1 MILGDFMK
9 HLIRLALPILLV
21 LVLFNGGT
29 PAYAQLGLTTRLMV
43 SGNEFNTGASF
54 PSISNDG
61 RFIVFES
68 DSTNVVANDTNS
80 ATDIFWYNTQTMT
93 YTRVSVSSANVQGNG
108 NSTMP
113 IISGNG
119 RYVVFRSDANNLTSN
134 DSNGYSDV
142 FLRDMQTNTTT
153 LISVN
158 STGNPLTNTVI
169 ITPDD
174 ISSDGRYVVMV
185 SDSSEIVPNDTNNS
199 WDIFLYD
206 RQTGTTSRVSVN
218 GNGDQLEFGAVDGK
232 LSDDGRY
239 LAFSSTSSNVVANDT
254 NNAPD
259 AFIKDLQTGQV
270 TRVSVDSSGNQA
282 TYLPAM
288 PFPGPFPFLIVDDIS
303 ADGRYV
309 TFASNATNL
318 VANDTNEYVWDQFFH
333 DSQTG
338 QTKRISINNDGTQAD
353 DLSGGGVIS
362 DDGRYVFFESG
373 ATTLVANDTNNAFDV
388 FMFDNQTNSLSRI
401 SLTSAGGQTD
411 GDSGLV
417 ALSANMRYVVIASFA
432 TNIVANDT
440 NGLEDIFI
448 YDRNSL
454 PAPTLI
460 APQNSL
466 TTFSNNLTFSWNAM
480 VGVTQYEIQ
489 ISVSSGFSPILYTN
503 TVATTTDSYIFTQ
516 VGTYYWR
523 VRARNGAIIG
533 AWSAVRSLTIQN
545 APEPILLSPTNNA
558 DVTNPNVTFT
568 WEPINGITQ
577 YQIVISRT
585 AWMSDV
591 VVDQIV
597 NTTSYTM
604 TLPQYTF
611 YARAYYWYV
620 LAWDSVNRKR
630 SAIRTLHYEPIPF
643 SSDSLTRLGVPNERV
658 FYKSNRDTFY
668 FTTASNPQAMI
679 EYDFYGDVVRTIPIQ
694 INLQQLPNSPISYS
708 VTDITQDGRYM
719 TVVVIH
725 AIDNGIMTTWPR
737 VYVYDSQTHSMTR
750 ILDNPDLSY
759 IFPSAISEDGRY
771 ILLITNHNFSPQDT
785 HNEVYQNDLY
795 LYDRQTAQT
804 RFISNVPSQVVT
816 YVGRIPFATIS
827 PDGQTIAFL
836 YSPSGENY
844 GYLYTYNTQTNILRA
859 ITAPNNGLIG
869 VFHKSTGNNS
879 LRFSD
884 NNRYLIF
891 SSDTNNIVPNDTLT
905 SIDAFVYDFQ
915 TNQFTLVSV
924 NSDEQKANTSASA
937 DGISPDGRFV
947 TFYTSADNIVQNDS
961 PNTIDLFVRDLQSG
975 QTYAVSQGND
985 GYLLQMPQN
994 YYPFN
999 SVFFNNNQY
1008 IMFMAYSDYYLRT
1021 FASPTIPLNP
1031 DIISNGMTTTIN
1043 STLSWDWMFESNR
1056 YELQIAT
1063 DDAFTNIIHTDNY
1076 VHAMSYEYTFPS
1088 TGTYYWRVRGVNQL
1102 GAGDWSVNSHF
1113 IGIGGNA
1120 LLDEQQLFNAMQPH
1134 LTNGITFALFDVTAN
1149 GIMTT
1154 LQFSD
1159 GAVVTGTIK
1168 LVTQNGLLRISVE
1181 SISGGSAT
1189 QQAIMSDTLP
1199 SFIMTAL
1206 DEVVPSGY
1214 LAIESVSMTSSAV
1227 DLGVVLPNP

>member
-1 MILGDFMK
+1 MK
-9 HLIRLALPILLV
+9 HLIRLYLLILLMA
-21 LVLFNGGT
+21 LLITTST
-29 PAYAQLGLTTRLMV
+29 PTYAQLGLTTRLMV

-61 RFIVFES
+61 RYIVFES

-80 ATDIFWYNTQTMT
+80 ATDIFRYDTQTAT

-119 RYVVFRSDANNLTSN
+119 RYVVFWSDANNLTAN

-239 LAFSSTSSNVVANDT
+239 LAFSSSSSNLVANDT

-432 TNIVANDT
+432 TNIDSLGWNDT
-440 NGLEDIFI
+440 NGAIDIFI
-448 YDRNSL
+448 YDSQVQLLPAVTLRSPANLFETDITTVIFAWNSVASATRYRL
-454 PAPTLI
+454 QVATDPLFTDIVHEEYVVSATSVSVTFVSNFGVRYWRVQARTASSYGPWSEIRQFSILYPAPTLSS
-460 APQNSL
+460 PTDGRVFNLSGY
-466 TTFSNNLTFSWNAM
+466 SNISFSWLYNYITPM
-480 VGVTQYEIQ
+480 PNYQIQ
-489 ISVSSGFSPILYTN
+489 ISRDMGFN
-503 TVATTTDSYIFTQ
+503 TI
-516 VGTYYWR
+516 
-523 VRARNGAIIG
+523 
-533 AWSAVRSLTIQN
+533 
-545 APEPILLSPTNNA
+545 
-558 DVTNPNVTFT
+558 
-568 WEPINGITQ
+568 
-577 YQIVISRT
+577 
-585 AWMSDV
+585 
-591 VVDQIV
+591 IV
-597 NTTSYTM
+597 NQITT
-604 TLPQYTF
+604 
-611 YARAYYWYV
+611 
-620 LAWDSVNRKR
+620 NR
-630 SAIRTLHYEPIPF
+630 
-643 SSDSLTRLGVPNERV
+643 N
-658 FYKSNRDTFY
+658 
-668 FTTASNPQAMI
+668 
-679 EYDFYGDVVRTIPIQ
+679 
-694 INLQQLPNSPISYS
+694 
-708 VTDITQDGRYM
+708 
-719 TVVVIH
+719 
-725 AIDNGIMTTWPR
+725 
-737 VYVYDSQTHSMTR
+737 
-750 ILDNPDLSY
+750 
-759 IFPSAISEDGRY
+759 
-771 ILLITNHNFSPQDT
+771 
-785 HNEVYQNDLY
+785 
-795 LYDRQTAQT
+795 
-804 RFISNVPSQVVT
+804 
-816 YVGRIPFATIS
+816 
-827 PDGQTIAFL
+827 
-836 YSPSGENY
+836 
-844 GYLYTYNTQTNILRA
+844 YTYM
-859 ITAPNNGLIG
+859 
-869 VFHKSTGNNS
+869 
-879 LRFSD
+879 
-884 NNRYLIF
+884 
-891 SSDTNNIVPNDTLT
+891 
-905 SIDAFVYDFQ
+905 
-915 TNQFTLVSV
+915 FT
-924 NSDEQKANTSASA
+924 EY
-937 DGISPDGRFV
+937 GR
-947 TFYTSADNIVQNDS
+947 
-961 PNTIDLFVRDLQSG
+961 
-975 QTYAVSQGND
+975 
-985 GYLLQMPQN
+985 
-994 YYPFN
+994 
-999 SVFFNNNQY
+999 
-1008 IMFMAYSDYYLRT
+1008 
-1021 FASPTIPLNP
+1021 
-1031 DIISNGMTTTIN
+1031 
-1043 STLSWDWMFESNR
+1043 
-1056 YELQIAT
+1056 
-1063 DDAFTNIIHTDNY
+1063 
-1076 VHAMSYEYTFPS
+1076 
-1088 TGTYYWRVRGVNQL
+1088 YYWRVRGLNTVNTAWSTIYTLYFDSKPLAYGTTTRIPWPYCFNYFEDDNTLVNVSTTSIMKYDIPTDTTTYQLSSLSIASIPNAVSYQIKTATPNLRYLLLDVVVSQTVVPSVVNRVYRYDTQTSTFLFVSPQANGIPSQYNTNALDISDDGNYVTYEGIAQNFVPPGPDRRPDVYIYHIPTGQVNLVSDKFDNQMRVPGGLISPNNRYVAHVYIPLEEYFWNSSYGELYLYDTQTGQSSPVLRPDNTAVKASIYYIHFTNDGRFIVLSSKDNNLVAGDTNNMSDVFFYDLQTRAIERISTNTEAVWGNADSFLTSISPDGRYVAFSSFANNFISNDTNNLSDAFVRDRQTQTTRHFSINSGGQQINSGSTGAPGIMNALVSPSGKYLLFCSNASNMSANGFGGAFLHVPWVSMPTITSNPVSSTLSHQFTWSPINTVTNYQIHIARDVEFTNTITLQSVTSTQYNHTFSVFGHYYVRVRAISTDSLGPWSAIQWFRSGL
-1102 GAGDWSVNSHF
+1102 GANTLV
-1113 IGIGGNA
+1113 
-1120 LLDEQQLFNAMQPH
+1120 DEQQLFNAMQSH

-1149 GIMTT
+1149 GILTT

-1168 LVTQNGLLRISVE
+1168 LVVENSLLRITVE
-1181 SISGGSAT
+1181 SISGGNAT
-1189 QQAIMSDTLP
+1189 QQTTMRDTLP
-1199 SFIMTAL
+1199 SLIMNVL
-1206 DEVVPSGY
+1206 DEIMPDGY
-1214 LAIESVSMTSSAV
+1214 LGIETISMTSSAIGF
-1227 DLGVVLPNP
+1227 GVVLPNP